1 MKRRENMTAI
11 ERAAPGMIFALV
23 ISVMLWV
30 AIIHALFVLFA

>member
-1 MKRRENMTAI
+1 MKKRKDTTAI
-11 ERAAPGMIFALV
+11 ERAAPGLLFALV

>member
-1 MKRRENMTAI
+1 MKKREDTTAI
-11 ERAAPGMIFALV
+11 ERAAPGLLFALV